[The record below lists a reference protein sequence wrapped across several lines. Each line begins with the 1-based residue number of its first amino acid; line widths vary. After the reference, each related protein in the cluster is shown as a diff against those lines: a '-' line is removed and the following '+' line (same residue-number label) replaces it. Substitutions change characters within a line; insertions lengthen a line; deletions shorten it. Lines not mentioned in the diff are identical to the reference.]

1 MKPATATAGIATG
14 TAASDLGRVL
24 AQRERRFAAALLAPA
39 FMALLATTT
48 FPLLFLIGTSA
59 FRMDL
64 AMPFADGFVGL
75 ENYRTLLT
83 DDRFWSSLLVSL
95 VYTGA
100 TVVLQVAL
108 GLALALLVM
117 DMKRGQGW
125 FRVVAILPVVLSP
138 AVVGMIWRTFMLAP
152 EFGIVDYLA
161 INAGIGSKN
170 WLGDPLLAMISVI
183 VIHTWQWTPFAFM
196 VLLASLASLP
206 EDIYE
211 AARLDRASAWQRF
224 RRITLPLLRPAIVMV
239 DDHADHGGA
248 DGVRRDLHRD
258 RRRSGHRDGNSEPL
272 RLPEVLYRTVD
283 RLRLRARRRAVDRHP
298 SDLRRS
304 VRVAESKMTAKR
316 FRFIATMVITLI
328 FLLAW
333 VFPIVWSVLNSL
345 KTDQDVLAYPPKL
358 IFQPTLEAYRDV
370 LFGSGSILPNLISSF
385 VISIGTTVITMLMAV
400 PAAYALARLRFR
412 GKKFAGFYVLA
423 TQMLPPVG
431 IIIPYFLILR
441 NIGWI
446 DTYQGIILI
455 YLSFSL
461 PFAIWLLVS
470 YFEDIPFE
478 MEEAAYLDGASRMRT
493 LWRIIIPQV
502 RGGIA
507 VTIVFVFLNAWNE
520 FLFAVVLSGNTVRPV
535 TVAMFNFVSVE
546 QTLWAKLAAVSVL
559 AMLPVV
565 ILGIIAQKNIVK
577 GLTVGAVKGGG
588 RR

>member
-1 MKPATATAGIATG
+1 MTVKRVRLFVVMAIA
-14 TAASDLGRVL
+14 A
-24 AQRERRFAAALLAPA
+24 
-39 FMALLATTT
+39 
-48 FPLLFLIGTSA
+48 
-59 FRMDL
+59 
-64 AMPFADGFVGL
+64 
-75 ENYRTLLT
+75 
-83 DDRFWSSLLVSL
+83 
-95 VYTGA
+95 
-100 TVVLQVAL
+100 
-108 GLALALLVM
+108 
-117 DMKRGQGW
+117 
-125 FRVVAILPVVLSP
+125 
-138 AVVGMIWRTFMLAP
+138 
-152 EFGIVDYLA
+152 
-161 INAGIGSKN
+161 
-170 WLGDPLLAMISVI
+170 
-183 VIHTWQWTPFAFM
+183 
-196 VLLASLASLP
+196 
-206 EDIYE
+206 
-211 AARLDRASAWQRF
+211 
-224 RRITLPLLRPAIVMV
+224 
-239 DDHADHGGA
+239 
-248 DGVRRDLHRD
+248 
-258 RRRSGHRDGNSEPL
+258 
-272 RLPEVLYRTVD
+272 
-283 RLRLRARRRAVDRHP
+283 
-298 SDLRRS
+298 
-304 VRVAESKMTAKR
+304 
-316 FRFIATMVITLI
+316 I

-333 VFPIVWSVLNSL
+333 VFPIIWSILNSL

-358 IFQPTLEAYRDV
+358 MFSPTLEPYRDV
-370 LFGSGSILPNLISSF
+370 LFGSAAILPNLISSF
-385 VISIGTTVITMLMAV
+385 IISIGTTIITMLMAV

-412 GKKFAGFYVLA
+412 GKRFAGFYVLA

-441 NIGWI
+441 RIGWI

-478 MEEAAYLDGASRMRT
+478 MEEAAYLDGATRLRT

-565 ILGIIAQKNIVK
+565 VLGIVAQKNIVK